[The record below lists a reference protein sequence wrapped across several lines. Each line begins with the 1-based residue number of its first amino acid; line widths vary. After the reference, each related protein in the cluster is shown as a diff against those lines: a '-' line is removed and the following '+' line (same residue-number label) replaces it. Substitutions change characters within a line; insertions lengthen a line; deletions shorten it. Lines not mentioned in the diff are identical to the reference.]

1 VSAPAPAVPT
11 PVAPLK
17 AGGNIR
23 WGVCALLFFATTINY
38 IDRQVLSILKP
49 LLEDEFGW
57 SEADYGW
64 IASLF
69 TFGYA
74 LMMPI
79 AGRLIDKLGARI
91 GYALAVAA
99 WSLASMSHAAASSVV
114 HFGIA
119 RFALGMTEAANFPGA
134 VRTVADWFPQR
145 ERSLATGIFN
155 SGSNVGL
162 VLAAGAPFVALSLGW
177 QVAFLLTGLL
187 GLLWLIPW
195 LIWYRRPEEHP
206 RLKQSELAYI
216 VAERPHETARRIPY
230 RELLAHRGS
239 WAFMAG
245 KFMTDPVW
253 WFFIFWIPS
262 FLHSRFDVNLTAMGP
277 PLLVIYLMADV
288 GSIGGGWLF
297 KGLKARGWSANAA
310 RKGAMA
316 ICAAC
321 ALPVTGILFVE
332 SVWPAVMLIAVAA
345 AAHQGWSANLFT
357 LVSDTTP
364 RPAVASVVGL
374 GGLCGAAGGVLIAPL
389 VGYWL
394 DYSNA
399 NYIPL
404 FLIGATAYLSA
415 LLIIQLIVPQ
425 LEQPVAMELEES
437 A

>member
-1 VSAPAPAVPT
+1 MANAPA
-11 PVAPLK
+11 K
-17 AGGNIR
+17 AGGHVR

-64 IASLF
+64 IASMF
-69 TFGYA
+69 TLGYA

-79 AGRLIDKLGARI
+79 AGKLIDRLGARV
-91 GYALAVAA
+91 GYALAVAL
-99 WSLASMSHAAASSVV
+99 WSAASMAHAAASTVA

-119 RFALGMTEAANFPGA
+119 RFALGVTEAANFPGA

-177 QVAFLLTGLL
+177 QAAFLLTGLL
-187 GLLWLIPW
+187 GVLWLIPW

-206 RLKQSELAYI
+206 GLGQSERDYI
-216 VAERPHETARRIPY
+216 QAERPHETGRPIPY
-230 RELLAHRGS
+230 RELLGHRGS

-253 WFFIFWIPS
+253 WFFLFWIPS
-262 FLHSRFDVNLTAMGP
+262 FLHSRYDVNLTAMGP
-277 PLLVIYLMADV
+277 PLLAIYLAADV

-297 KGLKARGWSANAA
+297 KGFRARGWSANAA
-310 RKGAMA
+310 RKSAMA
-316 ICAAC
+316 ICAAG
-321 ALPVTGILFVE
+321 ALPVMGILYVE
-332 SVWPAVMLIAVAA
+332 SVWPAVALIATAA

-374 GGLCGAAGGVLIAPL
+374 GGLAGAAGGVLIAPM

-404 FLIGATAYLSA
+404 FLIGATAYLCA
-415 LLIIQLIVPQ
+415 LGVIHLVVPR
-425 LEQPVAMELEES
+425 LEQPVAMQARES